1 MLMGI
6 ADVGALVGIGIA
18 YSNYIKKSQVPSED
32 SEITGFSKVLYNK
45 FYVDEIYMA
54 VIVKPIYAIASFS
67 KNFIETALSG
77 FIFGLGKVTNMVG
90 TQGKVLQ
97 NGSVG
102 FYLFAFVIGTAS
114 IIAYLFLA
122 Q

>member
-6 ADVGALVGIGIA
+6 AVIGALIGIGIA

-32 SEITGFSKVLYNK
+32 SEITGFAKVLYNK

-67 KNFIETALSG
+67 KNFIETAISG
-77 FIFGLGKVTNMVG
+77 FVFGLGKVTNIVG
-90 TQGKVLQ
+90 NQGKAIQ

-102 FYLFAFVIGTAS
+102 FYLFVFVIAS
-114 IIAYLFLA
+114 ASFIAYLFLA

>member
-6 ADVGALVGIGIA
+6 AVIGALIGIGIA

-32 SEITGFSKVLYNK
+32 NEITGFSKILYNK

-54 VIVKPIYAIASFS
+54 VIVKPIYAIGSFS

-90 TQGKVLQ
+90 TQGKLLQ

-102 FYLFAFVIGTAS
+102 LYLFAFVLGTAS